1 MGSSVRLLLC
11 LVLIAVVAANNS
23 TEAREKKE
31 RQTQSVITMAW
42 GIFGFFVF
50 TSTINVTGILYDRKM
65 GNNKVADGGDA

>member
-1 MGSSVRLLLC
+1 MLLC

-65 GNNKVADGGDA
+65 GNNKVADAADA